1 MNIDTFTTG
10 RVIGETEDFVDVEIE
25 GRDIRDMLVDF
36 ATKNSEIISKDEI
49 EQMKPI
55 ITMLT
60 RGDLFGKAINIRI
73 LKNIYAAANEKP
85 EKTE

>member
-1 MNIDTFTTG
+1 MDIDTFTTG

-36 ATKNSEIISKDEI
+36 ATKNSEIISKEEI
-49 EQMKPI
+49 EHIKPI
-55 ITMLT
+55 ISMLT

-73 LKNIYAAANEKP
+73 LKNIYAAANEKE